1 MMELVNPAIDQRLV
15 HPAMQPVEVGIEQE
29 EVERVFERND
39 PPAGGLAVEQD
50 PAVFL
55 QVGRAIAEDEAGD
68 EQIDDSEHG
77 FVAKREPL
85 ESLRLDLAC
94 LEEAFGDADCQA
106 DQQERPEPEGEQM
119 IAATRKNV
127 VEGNKVTVRD
137 TPGGR
142 RS

>member
-77 FVAKREPL
+77 FVAKRDPL
-85 ESLRLDLAC
+85 ESLRLDLRS
-94 LEEAFGDADCQA
+94 EERRVGKECVSKCGS
-106 DQQERPEPEGEQM
+106 RW
-119 IAATRKNV
+119 
-127 VEGNKVTVRD
+127 
-137 TPGGR
+137 TPYHYKKKQIVYCNPFLYY
-142 RS
+142 

>member
-55 QVGRAIAEDEAGD
+55 QVGRAIAEDEDGA
-68 EQIDDSEHG
+68 EQI
-77 FVAKREPL
+77 
-85 ESLRLDLAC
+85 
-94 LEEAFGDADCQA
+94 EERTSG
-106 DQQERPEPEGEQM
+106 
-119 IAATRKNV
+119 
-127 VEGNKVTVRD
+127 VEGKRVLVRVELC
-137 TPGGR
+137 GR
-142 RS
+142 RTMKKTKRTKKKMRQTVK